1 MEQNNNSDPA
11 MVENLNI
18 SEGDVIVTKHGE
30 QWEITTI
37 FSEGDIMNVRRIDEA
52 RDGPNDRDAWS
63 GTAVYNEFVYNNAE
77 MKDGRDCDAVV
88 KHY

>member
-1 MEQNNNSDPA
+1 MEHNNADPA

-18 SEGDVIVTKHGE
+18 DEGDVIATEHGE
-30 QWEITTI
+30 QWEVTSILRE
-37 FSEGDIMNVRRIDEA
+37 SDIMNVRRIDEG
-52 RDGPNDRDAWS
+52 RMGPNDQDAWS

-77 MKDGRDCDAVV
+77 MQDGRGCDDVV